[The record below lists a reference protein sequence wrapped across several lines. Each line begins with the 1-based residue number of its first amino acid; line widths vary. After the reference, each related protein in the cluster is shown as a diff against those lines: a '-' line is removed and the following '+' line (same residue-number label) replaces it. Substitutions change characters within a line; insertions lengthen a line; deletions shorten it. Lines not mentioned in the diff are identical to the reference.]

1 MTKQDLLKELWEKF
15 LGDQKMT
22 AGEIIQLKTLVHDER
37 NQELLD
43 QLLASLYSEEKQV
56 YPAAET
62 NGREAFEEVLA
73 KLQTA
78 APAASS
84 QAAIVPLRHRRQWWK
99 FAAAALVL
107 FTAGA
112 GAYWLSRSHTSTSI
126 VQQHSSS
133 NAAIQPGGNKAI
145 LTLADG
151 STISLNEAQN
161 GTLAQQGSTR
171 VVKLANGQLAYQVP
185 GATAATAN
193 LYNTIV
199 TPRGGKYHITLP
211 DGSQVWLNAASSL
224 HYPTAFSGAA
234 REVTLTGE
242 AYFEISENAAMPFRV
257 RVNNM
262 QVDVL
267 GTHFNVMAYTDEE
280 AIHTTLME
288 GSVRVS
294 NPTSTNHTSS
304 NPTSA
309 ILSPGQCAS
318 LYHNNGTLKVQRHV
332 NTEEAIAWKNDL
344 IQFAGTDIRAAMR
357 MIARWYDVEVE
368 YRGNIPNAHFRGGL
382 SSNAPVSQVLNMMQQ
397 TGEAHFEISGRKII
411 VTP

>member
-1 MTKQDLLKELWEKF
+1 MTQQDLLQELWKKY

-22 AGEIIQLKTLVHDER
+22 AGEISQLKALVHDER
-37 NQELLD
+37 NKDQLD
-43 QLLASLYSEEKQV
+43 QLLASVYAEQKQAS
-56 YPAAET
+56 PAAET
-62 NGREAFEEVLA
+62 NEKEAFEEVWA
-73 KLQTA
+73 KLQTV
-78 APAASS
+78 APAASP
-84 QAAIVPLRHRRQWWK
+84 AIVAPLRPRRLWWK
-99 FAAAALVL
+99 YAAAALVL

-112 GAYWLSRSHTSTSI
+112 GAYWLSRGKVPSSI
-126 VQQHSSS
+126 VQQHPFS
-133 NAAIQPGGNKAI
+133 NDTIQPGGNKAI

-151 STISLNEAQN
+151 STISLNEAAN
-161 GTLAQQGSTR
+161 GTLTQQGNTQ
-171 VVKLANGQLAYQVP
+171 VVKLANGQLAYQAP
-185 GATAATAN
+185 GGATTTAN

-224 HYPTAFSGAA
+224 HYPTAFNGKS

-242 AYFEISENAAMPFRV
+242 AYFEIAENAAMPFQV

-262 QVDVL
+262 KVDVL
-267 GTHFNVMAYTDEE
+267 GTHFNIMAYTDEE
-280 AIHTTLME
+280 AMHTTLLE

-294 NPTSTNHTSS
+294 NPIAANPTSPD
-304 NPTSA
+304 PTSA

-318 LYHNNGTLKVQRHV
+318 LSLHTGALKVQSHV
-332 NTEEAIAWKNDL
+332 NTEDAIAWKNGL
-344 IQFAGTDIRAAMR
+344 VQFAGTDIRAAMR
-357 MIARWYDVEVE
+357 MIARWYDVEIE

-397 TGEAHFEISGRKII
+397 TGEVHFEISGRKII

>member
-1 MTKQDLLKELWEKF
+1 MTKQDLLKELWEKY

-22 AGEIIQLKTLVHDER
+22 AGEISQLKILVHDEH

-43 QLLASLYSEEKQV
+43 QLLASLYSGKKQAS
-56 YPAAET
+56 PAAET
-62 NGREAFEEVLA
+62 NEKEAFEEVWA

-78 APAASS
+78 ASAAIP
-84 QAAIVPLRHRRQWWK
+84 QAAIVPLRPRWWK
-99 FAAAALVL
+99 IAAAALVL

-112 GAYWLSRSHTSTSI
+112 GAYWLSRSHTPTSI
-126 VQQHSSS
+126 VQQYPPS

-151 STISLNEAQN
+151 SSISLNEAQN
-161 GTLAQQGSTR
+161 GTLAQQGSTQ

-185 GATAATAN
+185 GGTAATAN

-242 AYFEISENAAMPFRV
+242 AYFEIAENAAMPFRV

-294 NPTSTNHTSS
+294 NPTATNPTSA

-309 ILSPGQCAS
+309 ILTPGQCAS
-318 LYHNNGTLKVQRHV
+318 LYHHNGALKVQRHV

-368 YRGNIPNAHFRGGL
+368 YKGNIPNAHFRGGL